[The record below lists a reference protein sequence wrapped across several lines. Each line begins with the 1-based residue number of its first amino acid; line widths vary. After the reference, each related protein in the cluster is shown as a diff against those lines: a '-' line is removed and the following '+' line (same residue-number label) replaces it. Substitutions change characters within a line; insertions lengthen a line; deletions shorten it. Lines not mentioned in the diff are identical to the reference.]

1 MNHEQSAEVASTDT
15 RIMQVNHVWN
25 YVILACASFLLAMQ
39 GMLIMANSILLVELF
54 GIFPSQPTA
63 VVMGAVSACS
73 ALQFLSGE

>member
-15 RIMQVNHVWN
+15 RIMQVNHVWR

-39 GMLIMANSILLVELF
+39 GMHIMANSILLVELF
-54 GIFPSQPTA
+54 EIFPSQPAA